1 MESKKQLILLVLNEL
16 SANSD
21 ENHPLTQTQIAKNI
35 SGKKYVCDR
44 KTVCRNIKFLIDMGY
59 RIKKKEK
66 NKGFYMDKRLFSLE
80 EIDFIGTAI
89 LDSDGKSLIEKIE
102 LSKRVT
108 DILNKMYRRDWI
120 KSLLKTLRKIFF
132 KFSKIL

>member
-59 RIKKKEK
+59 RIKKKRKEQRLLYGQK
-66 NKGFYMDKRLFSLE
+66 ALFS
-80 EIDFIGTAI
+80 
-89 LDSDGKSLIEKIE
+89 
-102 LSKRVT
+102 
-108 DILNKMYRRDWI
+108 
-120 KSLLKTLRKIFF
+120 
-132 KFSKIL
+132 

>member
-1 MESKKQLILLVLNEL
+1 MEPKKQLILLILNEL
-16 SANSD
+16 STNTD
-21 ENHPLTQTQIAKNI
+21 EDHPLTQTQIAKNI
-35 SGKKYVCDR
+35 SGEKFVCDR
-44 KTVCRNIKFLIDMGY
+44 KTVCRNIKYLIEMGY

-89 LDSDGKSLIEKIE
+89 LDAEGKNLNEKLE

-108 DILNKMYRRDWI
+108 DLLNKMYRR
-120 KSLLKTLRKIFF
+120 
-132 KFSKIL
+132 